1 MGSRTS
7 AGLNQALLGK
17 ESTGGVHLL
26 KTMEKALINT
36 FILIDHV
43 SAVAAEGLIFFFFPT
58 ATHREPNCLGEEG
71 LASPWLNWR
80 WGLRPSLSWAGEP
93 GFGLD
98 FGNPGCVLVHRG
110 QKEKEDETG

>member
-1 MGSRTS
+1 ML
-7 AGLNQALLGK
+7 ADWWLGLVGRPEAWGLPVSHQA
-17 ESTGGVHLL
+17 
-26 KTMEKALINT
+26 
-36 FILIDHV
+36 DHV